1 MIQKKADHHGDHA
14 PQEIP
19 LGDGEHGVKTMNY
32 MVFVNAFSPC
42 PPCSPWL
49 RAEIFG

>member
-19 LGDGEHGVKTMNY
+19 LGDGEHGVKNSELHG
-32 MVFVNAFSPC
+32 FCQRLFSV
-42 PPCSPWL
+42 SSVL
-49 RAEIFG
+49 SVVKS